1 MEKVLA
7 RARRYGEV
15 GLVVYCDLDDF
26 KRVST
31 LQWMLEEIGVA
42 HHGQKI
48 TAHAS
53 LGAEPYGAHDNALDL
68 IRRADMAMYY
78 NKLRRHIGLMQ
89 SAAE

>member
-1 MEKVLA
+1 MTSKDQFGA
-7 RARRYGEV
+7 
-15 GLVVYCDLDDF
+15 
-26 KRVST
+26 KST
-31 LQWMLEEIGVA
+31 ITTSRGPVTFYRLTRLEEIGVT